1 VDFPYDFCA
10 EGDHMPF
17 VRAGRP
23 GLLGSVSRASVV
35 GGTTEMTANA
45 VNRAAE
51 RKAAQATA
59 YTMQVPTTTSVETDD
74 LVARIEQLVRLR
86 DRGALSDEEF
96 RAAKALLFAG

>member
-1 VDFPYDFCA
+1 
-10 EGDHMPF
+10 MPF

-23 GLLGSVSRASVV
+23 GLLSSVSRTWVV
-35 GGTTEMTANA
+35 SGTTEMTANA

-59 YTMQVPTTTSVETDD
+59 YTMQQPAPSGTSVETED
-74 LVARIEQLVRLR
+74 LVTKIEQLVRLR
-86 DRGALSDEEF
+86 DRGALSDDEF

>member
-1 VDFPYDFCA
+1 
-10 EGDHMPF
+10 MPF

-23 GLLGSVSRASVV
+23 GLLSSVSRSCVV
-35 GGTTEMTANA
+35 SGTTEMTANA

-59 YTMQVPTTTSVETDD
+59 YTMQQPATSSTTVETED
-74 LVARIEQLVRLR
+74 LVTKIEQLVRLR